1 MLNYTILHATVG
13 KGLADKQEEICFQL
27 GNNQYT
33 KRIFLEEIG
42 VANWVAIAK
51 LSKVLRRLKITTP
64 EALFKFDPYSLY
76 RAKGIGDTALMVAMH
91 ILHYHG
97 FKPMEWWGDEKIERL
112 KKLRR
117 AEKHKQEV

>member
-1 MLNYTILHATVG
+1 MLNYTVLHATVG
-13 KGLADKQEEICFQL
+13 KGMADKQEEICFQL
-27 GNNQYT
+27 GGNTYS
-33 KRIFLEEIG
+33 KRIFLEDIG

-64 EALFKFDPYSLY
+64 EGLFKLDPYSLH
-76 RAKGIGDTALMVAMH
+76 RAKGIGDTALFVAMH

-97 FKPMEWWGDEKIERL
+97 YKPMEWWGDEKIERL